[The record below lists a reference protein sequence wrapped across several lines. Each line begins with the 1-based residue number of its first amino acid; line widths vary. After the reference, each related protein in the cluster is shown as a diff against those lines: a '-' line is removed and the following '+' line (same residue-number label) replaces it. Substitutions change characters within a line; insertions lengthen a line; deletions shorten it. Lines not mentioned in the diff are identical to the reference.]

1 MAKLYFYRF
10 IFLTIFLCS
19 YIVNGQEAA
28 TVKSTEEATK
38 TAETANADTATKQD
52 ATKSTEVP
60 KNGNVE
66 SKSENDKV
74 TKSKDQNDSESSTPH
89 EIEVPVQSGPYID
102 LLGERLY
109 SLEMIDDSKAQMHAH
124 YTNEVLRGK
133 KVVGL
138 YFSADW

>member
-1 MAKLYFYRF
+1 MAKMYFYRL
-10 IFLTIFLCS
+10 ILLTIFVCS

-28 TVKSTEEATK
+28 TVKSPDESSK
-38 TAETANADTATKQD
+38 TASADTATKED

-66 SKSENDKV
+66 SKSEDG
-74 TKSKDQNDSESSTPH
+74 TKSKGQKESETSTPH
-89 EIEVPVQSGPYID
+89 EVEVPVQSGPFID

-109 SLEMIDDSKAQMHAH
+109 SLEMIDDSRAQMHAH